1 MRGAIMLSLP
11 GRTLGLVGRF
21 WVPLVF
27 WFTAGYLAHDL
38 ALRGAALLALR
49 NKWLGFAGLSI
60 SVLIMLASTIM
71 MLHAVRP
78 GLTPF
83 GGVRRQ
89 PQPVQDEPRVESSP
103 PIVDAIAETI
113 LPFLVFYGAWG
124 LFVDEV
130 RTWGTHAINQSLDA
144 GLNAVDITEN
154 ATGIPLAIAVGS
166 WLIRA
171 ALETLYNRRG
181 GRVLGLSTA
190 LFEANWMFFAVIS
203 VSAIIGN
210 AYDWIA
216 ERQVWETIRESLAM
230 LPGLDLAWLA
240 NVWAALQ
247 PYFPTVKDG
256 LLQPLLWLT
265 IAAVVFGEKMD
276 RDADVIANSRFQ
288 AVGQAFGRLPRPV
301 QRVTELFSREVR
313 EKWTPLANGVRF
325 VLTAGP
331 IFYLTYC
338 LCYMVIDSGTAWLE
352 VLAMRV
358 IGPHPFDW
366 WWPWLTPL
374 EFVQQGLH
382 EVLRIALLAA
392 AFELGLERAWRRRGR
407 LSGGT
412 PPADFPSR
420 PTAPLAASPPRR

>member
-1 MRGAIMLSLP
+1 MLSLP

-21 WVPLVF
+21 WVPLLF

-38 ALRGAALLALR
+38 VLRGAALLALH

-89 PQPVQDEPRVESSP
+89 PRPRPVQEQPRVETSP

-144 GLNAVDITEN
+144 GLNAVDITES
-154 ATGIPLAIAVGS
+154 ATGIPLLIALGS

-171 ALETLYNRRG
+171 GLETLYNRRG

-203 VSAIIGN
+203 VSAIVAN

-216 ERQVWETIRESLAM
+216 QRMLWETLRETVVAVV
-230 LPGLDLAWLA
+230 PDLTWFA
-240 NVWAALQ
+240 NAWAALQ
-247 PYFPTVKDG
+247 PSFPTVKDG

-288 AVGQAFGRLPRPV
+288 SVGRAFERLPRPV

-313 EKWTPLANGVRF
+313 DKWTPLANGVRF

-338 LCYMVIDSGTAWLE
+338 LCYMVIDAGTEWLE
-352 VLAMRV
+352 VLAVRV
-358 IGPHPFDW
+358 VGPHPFDW

-374 EFVQQGLH
+374 HFVQQGLH
-382 EVLRIALLAA
+382 EILRIALLAA
-392 AFELGLERAWRRRGR
+392 AFELGLERARRRRLR

-412 PPADFPSR
+412 PPAASPPP
-420 PTAPLAASPPRR
+420 PTAPLVASPPPR

>member
-1 MRGAIMLSLP
+1 MLSLP

-21 WVPLVF
+21 WVPLLF

-38 ALRGAALLALR
+38 VLRGAALLALH

-83 GGVRRQ
+83 GGVRRL
-89 PQPVQDEPRVESSP
+89 PVPVPEQPRVESSP

-154 ATGIPLAIAVGS
+154 ATGIPLLIAVGS

-171 ALETLYNRRG
+171 GLETLYNRRG

-216 ERQVWETIRESLAM
+216 QRMVWEIVRETVAFVV
-230 LPGLDLAWLA
+230 PDLTWVANAWA
-240 NVWAALQ
+240 SLQ
-247 PYFPTVKDG
+247 PYVPTVKDG

-265 IAAVVFGEKMD
+265 IAAVVFGEKMN

-288 AVGQAFGRLPRPV
+288 SVGRAFERLPRPV

-313 EKWTPLANGVRF
+313 DKWTPLANGVRF

-338 LCYMVIDSGTAWLE
+338 LCYMVIDAGTEWLE
-352 VLAMRV
+352 VLAIRV

-374 EFVQQGLH
+374 NFVQQGLH
-382 EVLRIALLAA
+382 EILRIALLAA
-392 AFELGLERAWRRRGR
+392 AFELGLERARRRR
-407 LSGGT
+407 LGVSGGT
-412 PPADFPSR
+412 PAAASSPP
-420 PTAPLAASPPRR
+420 PTAPLVASRPPR